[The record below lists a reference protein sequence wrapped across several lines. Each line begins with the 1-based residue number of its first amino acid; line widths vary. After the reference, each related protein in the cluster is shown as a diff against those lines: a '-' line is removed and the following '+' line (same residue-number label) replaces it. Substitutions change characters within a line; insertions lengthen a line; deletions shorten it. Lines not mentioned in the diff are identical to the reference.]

1 MGTPDQTHPERDGN
15 LFGEKTCCHQPPPRV
30 SQAAMPAAP
39 NDSRV
44 DAKAVDVRGLV
55 KHYGKVEA
63 LRGVDVEVGQGEM
76 FALLGPNGA
85 GKTTLFSILATL
97 RAPTSGHARVLGRD
111 VITERDAI
119 RREMGIVFQEPAIEQ
134 RLSGRDNL
142 FLMGLLYGLT
152 IGGARIRANEVLAY
166 LGIADIADRRAQQL
180 SGGQRRKLELARA
193 LVTNPRILFLD
204 EATLGLDVDA
214 RRVFWG
220 QVRGLADTGRTVF
233 FTTHYMEEAEVA
245 DRIALIDAGLIVAL
259 GTPREL
265 KARLGGGI
273 VSLATA
279 DDARSRAWLAENG
292 FKPEPGGQRI
302 TLIHA
307 DPAAVLPE
315 ILRQL
320 PVRVERAEVHAPSLE
335 DVFLKLTG
343 RDLEGGGKP

>member
-1 MGTPDQTHPERDGN
+1 MPI
-15 LFGEKTCCHQPPPRV
+15 PPPI
-30 SQAAMPAAP
+30 PEDAP
-39 NDSRV
+39 P
-44 DAKAVDVRGLV
+44 AVDVRGLV

-63 LRGVDVEVGQGEM
+63 LRGVDIRVGQGEM

-97 RAPTSGHARVLGRD
+97 RTPTSGHARVLGRD
-111 VITERDAI
+111 VVAERNAI

-142 FLMGLLYGLT
+142 FLMGLLYGLS
-152 IGGARIRANEVLAY
+152 IKAARSRASEVLVQ
-166 LGIADIADRRAQQL
+166 LGIADLSDRRAQQL

-193 LVTNPRILFLD
+193 LVTDPRILFLD

-220 QVRGLADTGRTVF
+220 QVRGLADAGRTVF
-233 FTTHYMEEAEVA
+233 FTTHYMEEADVA
-245 DRIALIDAGLIVAL
+245 DRIALIDSGLIVAL

-273 VSLATA
+273 VSLKTD
-279 DDARSRAWLAENG
+279 DDARARAWLADHG
-292 FKPEPGGQRI
+292 YSPEPGGQGVM
-302 TLIHA
+302 LIHA
-307 DPAAVLPE
+307 DPAAMLPE
-315 ILRQL
+315 LLRNL
-320 PVRVERAEVHAPSLE
+320 PVRVERAEAHAPSLE

-343 RDLEGGGKP
+343 RGLEGGAKP

>member
-1 MGTPDQTHPERDGN
+1 MATAPSDPADDDG
-15 LFGEKTCCHQPPPRV
+15 
-30 SQAAMPAAP
+30 S
-39 NDSRV
+39 
-44 DAKAVDVRGLV
+44 AVLVRGLV

-63 LRGVDVEVGQGEM
+63 LKGIDIRVGKGEM

-97 RAPTSGHARVLGRD
+97 RAPTAGHARVLGRD
-111 VITERDAI
+111 VVADREQVRRD
-119 RREMGIVFQEPAIEQ
+119 MGIVFQEPAIEQ

-142 FLMGLLYGLT
+142 FLMGLLYGHT
-152 IGGARIRANEVLAY
+152 IAGARRRAAEVLAQ

-193 LVTNPRILFLD
+193 LVTDPRILFLD

-214 RRVFWG
+214 RRIFWG
-220 QVRGLADTGRTVF
+220 QVRALANAGRTVF

-245 DRIALIDAGLIVAL
+245 DRIALIDAGVIVAL

-273 VSLATA
+273 VSLAT
-279 DDARSRAWLAENG
+279 DDNARARAWLSDHG
-292 FKPEPGGQRI
+292 FAPEPGDQGI

-307 DPAAVLPE
+307 DPAAILPE
-315 ILRQL
+315 LLRNL

-343 RDLEGGGKP
+343 RGLEGSVKP